1 MFRGTRRKDVF
12 TPFSLYELSLFFF
25 CFFPPSSAFL
35 CVCSPL
41 ALLQPQNHRFVVI
54 VPLPFSPILSLF
66 KHTRARFERK
76 VRISTFSP
84 VRLSLSLRLFFIS
97 SPVWGRENTS
107 SALLN
112 RDENFFFE
120 RENYVDSIAPC
131 RRVSFVSFFRINFLS
146 LSLSCS
152 LLNEESEI
160 GRSRAKR

>member
-12 TPFSLYELSLFFF
+12 TPFSLYTNSLSFFF

-41 ALLQPQNHRFVVI
+41 ALQPQNHRFVVI

-76 VRISTFSP
+76 VRISTFPPP
-84 VRLSLSLRLFFIS
+84 VSLSLRLFFIS
-97 SPVWGRENTS
+97 SRVWGRENTF

-120 RENYVDSIAPC
+120 RELRRFDCARVGVCLLFHFLGSIF
-131 RRVSFVSFFRINFLS
+131 SLS